1 MIERLQEA
9 VMTPMGSRMWRG
21 IVTLAAAGALAV
33 GPVASGTAFAD
44 DMGPVCVEDGD
55 TLVIDGHRS
64 YGACE
69 GGRTVILYGIDAPE
83 LEQTCQAR
91 GKAWECGRQAA
102 ATLLNMTLKK
112 TVTCLGNSYDR
123 DDRLVAECSAGGVNL
138 NRMMVRQGLAVTD
151 GPRYAREEGLARAE
165 GVGMW
170 MGTFDRPADWRAK
183 HE

>member
-1 MIERLQEA
+1 MAR
-9 VMTPMGSRMWRG
+9 MGSGMWRG
-21 IVTLAAAGALAV
+21 RVRFAAVGALAAV
-33 GPVASGTAFAD
+33 LVVPGTAVAD
-44 DMGPVCVEDGD
+44 VMGPVCVEDGD
-55 TLVIDGHRS
+55 TLVIDGRRS
-64 YGACE
+64 YGACQ
-69 GGRTVILYGIDAPE
+69 GGQTITLYGIDAPE
-83 LEQTCQAR
+83 LEQTCHAR
-91 GKAWECGRQAA
+91 GQEWQCGRQAA

-183 HE
+183 HQ